1 MKWGVRRYQNPDGS
15 LTEEGRKRFLNS
27 DGSLK
32 PNKKIN
38 VRDYNANRVLSK
50 QKKRTDK
57 IYTLSKNQKK
67 YMDEAGN
74 LTLEGARKTLPVG
87 HDLSKYKNNKKLKKE
102 SEAYSSSW
110 KKYFN
115 DKTDKNY
122 KEFKK
127 NEKAYFDKIDEVD
140 LERGREYILKYIK

>member
-15 LTEEGRKRFLNS
+15 LTEEGKKRFLNS

-87 HDLSKYKNNKKLKKE
+87 HDLSKYKKLKKE